1 MFKHIVLLE
10 LVLLLQQLHL
20 QQNLNVQVIILD
32 AQSNQEEDVLQRV
45 LVLLLL
51 KVLVLL
57 HPMEQF
63 VLGIVQ
69 PMHAEIKLVK
79 ILVEHHIQ
87 LVGHKEQDV
96 L

>member
-1 MFKHIVLLE
+1 MLLE
-10 LVLLLQQLHL
+10 LVLLLQQLHI
-20 QQNLNVQVIILD
+20 QVKLNVQVIILD
-32 AQSNQEEDVLQRV
+32 AQSNQEEDVLQRL

-57 HPMEQF
+57 HLMEQF

-69 PMHAEIKLVK
+69 PMHAEIKLAK

-87 LVGHKEQDV
+87 PVGHKEQDV